1 MRSSR
6 EMPLPP
12 SMTLEFASTRPTGPR
27 RARADRMILPAIAAV
42 LLHAALGALLLLAVA
57 HRPGDAVNTT
67 TEVALVAEP
76 AAARAQAPPGAP
88 DPVPPAPAPADPT
101 PAAPPEPSAPPVATQ
116 DPPPGAPSPPVET

>member
-57 HRPGDAVNTT
+57 HRPGEAVNAT

-76 AAARAQAPPGAP
+76 AAAPVQAATASP
-88 DPVPPAPAPADPT
+88 DPVPPAPAPAPAEPT
-101 PAAPPEPSAPPVATQ
+101 PAAPPEASVPPV
-116 DPPPGAPSPPVET
+116 